1 MSNMLVEY
9 AAMSGELQR
18 LFSDMRRRLE
28 ELSVQEA
35 ISERLKA
42 TMEAALGTTDTI
54 INRLQRYQQIID
66 EVVRRLGI
74 AEAEGGEAKK

>member
-1 MSNMLVEY
+1 
-9 AAMSGELQR
+9 MSGELQR

-42 TMEAALGTTDTI
+42 TMEAVLGTTDTI